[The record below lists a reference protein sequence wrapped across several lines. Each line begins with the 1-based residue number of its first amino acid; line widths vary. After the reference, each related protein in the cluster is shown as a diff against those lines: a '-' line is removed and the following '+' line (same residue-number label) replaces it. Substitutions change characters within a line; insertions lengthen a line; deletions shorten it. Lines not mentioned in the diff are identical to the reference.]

1 MCSDQAARRPRPDA
15 PPPTAQARAALAAK
29 SAAAAALAERVAVL
43 EAAAAAPVS
52 CAGEARERERDAALA
67 AAEGAAADAG
77 AALTEMAAV
86 LAGREAAHA
95 ALVETVR
102 ALVAQGVPGA
112 SETPGATP
120 AATPRGDAESAE
132 GEAERFGALTAYWG
146 ERLEAQAHEA
156 MARLRAPAGGGDL
169 PSADGSASSSDDGGS
184 EGAPTPRTAAPKAEL
199 RVPPLGHAAKAL
211 APWTPPHAL
220 AE

>member
-1 MCSDQAARRPRPDA
+1 M
-15 PPPTAQARAALAAK
+15 
-29 SAAAAALAERVAVL
+29 AVL
-43 EAAAAAPVS
+43 EAAAAAAPAAAPV
-52 CAGEARERERDAALA
+52 EARERAHDAALA
-67 AAEGAAADAG
+67 AAEDAAADAG

-102 ALVAQGVPGA
+102 ALVVQGVPGA
-112 SETPGATP
+112 GETPGATP
-120 AATPRGDAESAE
+120 AATPRGEE
-132 GEAERFGALTAYWG
+132 REAERFGELTAYWS
-146 ERLEAQAHEA
+146 ERLEAQAREA

-169 PSADGSASSSDDGGS
+169 PSADGSAGGSDDDGS
-184 EGAPTPRTAAPKAEL
+184 EGAPTPRTAAPKAAP
-199 RVPPLGHAAKAL
+199 RVPPLAHAAKAL